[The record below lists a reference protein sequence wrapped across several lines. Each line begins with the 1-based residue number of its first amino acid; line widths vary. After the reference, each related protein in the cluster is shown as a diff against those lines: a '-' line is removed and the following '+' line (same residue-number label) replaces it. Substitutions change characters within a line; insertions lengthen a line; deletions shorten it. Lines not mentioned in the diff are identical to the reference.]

1 MSEPSAFVSFAATV
15 AAIAGIAA
23 AYFAWK
29 THGIA
34 QRLANVATAA
44 QRQAA
49 IREIAA
55 AVQLT
60 LFEVTRAAELCA
72 AANTRV
78 DALAGAADAPPENRS
93 KAERERLAAI
103 YARIQK
109 CQRDA
114 MDLELEIPGLAAA
127 PLAKLAQVQGNI
139 DARLQVVRKLADD
152 LAQDD
157 RARA

>member
-1 MSEPSAFVSFAATV
+1 MSESYAFVAFAATV

-23 AYFAWK
+23 AYLSWQ
-29 THGIA
+29 THGIVL
-34 QRLANVATAA
+34 RLANVAATA

-49 IREIAA
+49 VREIAA
-55 AVQLT
+55 TVQLT

-78 DALAGAADAPPENRS
+78 DALADTADAPLPNGI
-93 KAERERLAAI
+93 KAERQRLVAI
-103 YARIQK
+103 AARIQK

-114 MDLELEIPGLAAA
+114 MDMELEIPALAAA
-127 PLAKLAQVQGNI
+127 PLAKLAQTHGNI

-157 RARA
+157 RARV